1 MKCDEYRELSLKV
14 ASSFPS
20 SSVSFFC
27 LDVKDSFIST
37 IVAVDDS
44 PRVVLFTF
52 CVHFTTKRAAQPS
65 KKEMFEL
72 AVHI

>member
-1 MKCDEYRELSLKV
+1 MLVL
-14 ASSFPS
+14 
-20 SSVSFFC
+20 FFC
-27 LDVKDSFIST
+27 LDLRDSFIST

-65 KKEMFEL
+65 SKKEMFEL
-72 AVHI
+72 AVHIRMINEIIFFSGSF